1 MKHHQVHPTQPS
13 PSLSQSFQL
22 MHSCH
27 LTVFDTVCLLAA
39 HLLEVGRLTGC
50 ALALPPSLGF
60 LWRVRKRDITVFSR
74 RFPWQQELW
83 IQPRPPHPPPCRV
96 APISDAGL
104 PASAADAP
112 CVLGNWHSILSH
124 TCLYSLSLPFGQVS
138 TQVPPPPSGLPDHP
152 PISLYLLFLHHIS
165 SGTDP
170 GLTFYY

>member
-112 CVLGNWHSILSH
+112 CVLGNWHSILLGFSNELCRMH
-124 TCLYSLSLPFGQVS
+124 LRIVFLRDWEAFIYRLPKLICEGCPCGHS
-138 TQVPPPPSGLPDHP
+138 MSCSWGR
-152 PISLYLLFLHHIS
+152 
-165 SGTDP
+165 GC
-170 GLTFYY
+170 